1 MSARTRKIFVPCLAL
16 TAMLVA
22 WPGVAQE
29 EQEKDST
36 AKEETPRF
44 EAEVRVEAE
53 PHPAPPPS
61 TAATRLPVAVR
72 DLPVSVAVVP
82 EHLYEEQTAN
92 VVGDALKN
100 VSGVNVATGFGVFDF
115 FVIRGF
121 DSLSSGLVLTD
132 GIPEPES
139 TFYPL
144 YNVRQVEVLK
154 GPSSFL
160 YGGNPL
166 SGAVQLVRRHPVAK
180 TFADV
185 TLGYGRY
192 GTFEASLDGN
202 AATGDG
208 KLAFRLN
215 ASTQGSDNYR
225 DIGDGSIKA
234 VNPTLTWHPDDRTRL
249 GLDFEY
255 VESRFPPDSGIPFV
269 GQENPELAPVPR
281 TSSYQSPFDGSTQ
294 DVYRFRFLAEREI
307 ADGLT
312 LRNRLYYTELT
323 WDSDGTLV
331 IGAFPGPD
339 GRLLVGRSL
348 ALLDDRQEL
357 LGNQLELNAGFGT
370 GSVRH
375 DLLVGVELSSLKDR
389 FNQEVGLLPPIDL
402 LEPVETAQP
411 PVITVPPYAQAGDSR
426 SLVIAPYV
434 VDRLRF
440 SPKLQ
445 AFVGARL
452 DVLDYEDA
460 ANDTER
466 ESTRL
471 NPLLGL
477 VFSPTSALS
486 LHGSWGTASAPP
498 STQVVGA
505 RDPEESWQAEVGA
518 KLTFLDGRGFAGL
531 ALYDLR
537 RENIAIPDSTGITRQ
552 DGDQR
557 SRGLEVD
564 LTIEPFRGWSVQGTY
579 AFTDST
585 LTRFAE
591 IVQLQPPDFMVVDH
605 SGNTAPFA
613 PRHLLGAWVSK
624 RFDLGLGL
632 ALGLRHVSEQL
643 IAPDNWARID
653 AYTTLDAA
661 VSYTRARWGL
671 RVHFRNLTDT
681 EYETRGFGSASAI
694 PARPFEVRA
703 RLELGFGRR

>member
-1 MSARTRKIFVPCLAL
+1 
-16 TAMLVA
+16 
-22 WPGVAQE
+22 
-29 EQEKDST
+29 
-36 AKEETPRF
+36 
-44 EAEVRVEAE
+44 
-53 PHPAPPPS
+53 
-61 TAATRLPVAVR
+61 
-72 DLPVSVAVVP
+72 
-82 EHLYEEQTAN
+82 
-92 VVGDALKN
+92 
-100 VSGVNVATGFGVFDF
+100 VNVATGFGIFDF

-121 DSLSSGLVLTD
+121 DSLNGGLVLTD

-166 SGAVQLVRRHPVAK
+166 SGAVQLVRRQPVSG

-192 GTFEASLDGN
+192 GTYDASLDGN
-202 AATGDG
+202 AASSDG

-215 ASTQGSDNYR
+215 ATTQGTDQYR
-225 DIGDGSIKA
+225 DLPEGRLSAI
-234 VNPTLTWHPDDRTRL
+234 NPTFTWRPDDRTRL

-255 VESRFPPDSGIPFV
+255 VKSRFPPDTGIPFL
-269 GQENPELAPVPR
+269 GQEDPVLAPVPR
-281 TSSYQSPFDGSTQ
+281 TTSYQSPFDGSTQ
-294 DVYRFRFLAEREI
+294 EVYRFRFVAER
-307 ADGLT
+307 DLSPGLT

-323 WDSDGTLV
+323 WDSTGTLV
-331 IGAFPGPD
+331 LGAFPGRD
-339 GRLLVGRSL
+339 GRLQVQRTLT
-348 ALLDDRQEL
+348 LLDDRQKL
-357 LGNQLELNAGFGT
+357 LGNQLELSASFGT

-375 DLLVGVELSSLKDR
+375 DLLAGIEIASLKDR
-389 FNQEVGLLPPIDL
+389 FTQEVGLLPPMDL

-411 PVITVPPYAQAGDSR
+411 PIITIPPLAQAGDSR
-426 SLVIAPYV
+426 SLVVAPYL
-434 VDRLRF
+434 VDRLHF
-440 SPKLQ
+440 SPKVQ

-452 DVLDYEDA
+452 DALDYEDPL
-460 ANDTER
+460 NDTER
-466 ESTRL
+466 DSTRV

-477 VFSPTSALS
+477 VVAPTDALS
-486 LHGSWGTASAPP
+486 FHASWATGSAPP
-498 STQVVGA
+498 STQVVGP
-505 RDPEESWQAEVGA
+505 RDPEESRQVELGA

-564 LTIEPFRGWSVQGTY
+564 LTVEPIRGWSVQGTY
-579 AFTDST
+579 AFTDSE
-585 LTRFAE
+585 LTRYTE
-591 IVQLQPPDFMVVDH
+591 VVPLQPPDFVVRDY

-613 PRHLLGAWVSK
+613 PRHLFGLWVSK
-624 RFDLGLGL
+624 RFDFGLGL
-632 ALGLRHVSEQL
+632 AGGVRHVGDQL
-643 IAPDNWARID
+643 IAPDNWATIE
-653 AYTTLDAA
+653 AYTTLDATI
-661 VSYTRARWGL
+661 SFTTPRWGL

-703 RLELGFGRR
+703 RLHVGFGKR